1 MAAGNETEVAALYRL
16 PVAEF
21 VAARDQLAKR
31 LRSAGD
37 REAARRVAALRRPS
51 VSVWAAN
58 QLPAAAPRALAE
70 LLAAGEALREA
81 QDQALAGEP
90 GAARTLRRATAQQRA
105 VVAQLVQRAETLLAR
120 AGHPASDQTLARVAA
135 TLQAAATGD
144 ADTRAALAEGRL
156 QADLDPAGFGFGG
169 PFDQAEPAA
178 DGPPAA
184 AAEPAAAEP
193 GAAPAGGA
201 RRAAARQAAMRTVER
216 TGRTAERAAAA
227 LADAEAALAR
237 QEAAAATARQRA
249 ERLAGR
255 ARELAD
261 EAARAAAA
269 AGDAEDRAEQAD
281 REVEA
286 LGERARAA
294 GEAAEEAAE
303 AHAAAQAVLDE
314 LSDEAPA

>member
-90 GAARTLRRATAQQRA
+90 GAARMLRRATAQQRA

-120 AGHPASDQTLARVAA
+120 AGHAASDQTLARVAA

-169 PFDQAEPAA
+169 PFDQAEPAE

-184 AAEPAAAEP
+184 AAEPAAVP
-193 GAAPAGGA
+193 SGGA

-216 TGRTAERAAAA
+216 TGRAAERAAAA

-237 QEAAAATARQRA
+237 QEEAAATARQRA

-269 AGDAEDRAEQAD
+269 ASDAEERAEQAD

-286 LGERARAA
+286 VGERARAA

-303 AHAAAQAVLDE
+303 AHAAARAVLDE
-314 LSDEAPA
+314 LSDEPD

>member
-1 MAAGNETEVAALYRL
+1 MAAGNDTEVAALYRL

-90 GAARTLRRATAQQRA
+90 GAARMLRRATAQQRA

-120 AGHPASDQTLARVAA
+120 AGHAASDQTLARVAA
-135 TLQAAATGD
+135 TLHAAATGD

-169 PFDQAEPAA
+169 PFDQAEPAE

-184 AAEPAAAEP
+184 AAEPAAAP
-193 GAAPAGGA
+193 GAAPSGGA
-201 RRAAARQAAMRTVER
+201 RQAAARQAAMRTVER
-216 TGRTAERAAAA
+216 TGRAAERAAAA

-237 QEAAAATARQRA
+237 QEEAAATARQRA

-269 AGDAEDRAEQAD
+269 ASDAEERAEQAD

-286 LGERARAA
+286 VGERARAA

-303 AHAAAQAVLDE
+303 AHAAARAVLDE
-314 LSDEAPA
+314 LSDEPD

>member
-90 GAARTLRRATAQQRA
+90 GAARMLRRATAQQRA

-120 AGHPASDQTLARVAA
+120 AGHAASDQTLARVAA

-169 PFDQAEPAA
+169 PFDQAEPAE

-184 AAEPAAAEP
+184 AAEPAAVP
-193 GAAPAGGA
+193 SGGA

-216 TGRTAERAAAA
+216 TGRAAERAAAA

-269 AGDAEDRAEQAD
+269 AGDAEERAEQAD

-286 LGERARAA
+286 VGERARAA

-303 AHAAAQAVLDE
+303 AHAAAQAVLVE

>member
-1 MAAGNETEVAALYRL
+1 MDDGQQSEVAALYRL

-21 VAARDQLAKR
+21 VAARDQLARR
-31 LRSAGD
+31 LRAAGD

-81 QDQALAGEP
+81 QAEALAGEP

-120 AGHPASDQTLARVAA
+120 AGHAASDQTLARVAA

-144 ADTRAALAEGRL
+144 AATRAALAEGRL

-169 PFDQAEPAA
+169 DLDLAGPAPE
-178 DGPPAA
+178 DD
-184 AAEPAAAEP
+184 
-193 GAAPAGGA
+193 AAPAPEPAPAAQSGQAPAA
-201 RRAAARQAAMRTVER
+201 RRAAARQAAMRSVER
-216 TGRTAERAAAA
+216 TGRAAERAAAA

-237 QEAAAATARQRA
+237 QEEAAAGARQRA

-255 ARELAD
+255 ARELAE

-269 AGDAEDRAEQAD
+269 AGDAEERAAQAD
-281 REVEA
+281 RELEA
-286 LGERARAA
+286 LHERVGSAS
-294 GEAAEEAAE
+294 EAAEEAAE

-314 LSDEAPA
+314 LGDEPG

>member
-1 MAAGNETEVAALYRL
+1 MAAGNDTEVAALYRL

-90 GAARTLRRATAQQRA
+90 GAARMLRRATAQQRA

-120 AGHPASDQTLARVAA
+120 AGHAASDQTLARVAA

-169 PFDQAEPAA
+169 PFDQAEPAE

-184 AAEPAAAEP
+184 AAEPAAAP
-193 GAAPAGGA
+193 GAAPSGGA
-201 RRAAARQAAMRTVER
+201 RQAAARQAAMRTVER
-216 TGRTAERAAAA
+216 TGRAAERAAAA

-237 QEAAAATARQRA
+237 QEEAAATARQRA

-269 AGDAEDRAEQAD
+269 ASDAEERAEQAD

-286 LGERARAA
+286 VGERARAA

-303 AHAAAQAVLDE
+303 AHAAARAVLDE
-314 LSDEAPA
+314 LSDEPD

>member
-90 GAARTLRRATAQQRA
+90 GAARMLRRATAQQRA

-120 AGHPASDQTLARVAA
+120 AGHAASDQTLARVAA

-169 PFDQAEPAA
+169 PFDQAEPAE

-184 AAEPAAAEP
+184 AAEPAAVP
-193 GAAPAGGA
+193 SGGA
-201 RRAAARQAAMRTVER
+201 RRAAARQAALRTVER
-216 TGRTAERAAAA
+216 TGRAAERAAAA

-269 AGDAEDRAEQAD
+269 AGDAEERAEQAD

-286 LGERARAA
+286 VAERARAA

-303 AHAAAQAVLDE
+303 AHAAAQAVLVE

>member
-90 GAARTLRRATAQQRA
+90 GAARMLRRATAQQRA

-120 AGHPASDQTLARVAA
+120 AGHAASDQTLARVAA

-169 PFDQAEPAA
+169 PFDQAEPAE

-184 AAEPAAAEP
+184 AAEPAAVP
-193 GAAPAGGA
+193 SGGA

-216 TGRTAERAAAA
+216 TGRAAERAAAA

-269 AGDAEDRAEQAD
+269 AGDAEERAEQAD

-286 LGERARAA
+286 VAERARAA

-303 AHAAAQAVLDE
+303 AHAAAQAVLVE